1 MWIAFGVI
9 ALIPILAIGIYMIMK
24 RRKEKKKEAEK
35 LLEIP
40 QESAISKA
48 AVEQIELEIKESGR
62 KKSIESLIDTNPEIV
77 TQLLKTWLDEE

>member
-1 MWIAFGVI
+1 
-9 ALIPILAIGIYMIMK
+9 MIMK

-77 TQLLKTWLDEE
+77 TQLLNTWLDEE

>member
-1 MWIAFGVI
+1 
-9 ALIPILAIGIYMIMK
+9 MIIK
-24 RRKEKKKEAEK
+24 RKKEKKKEAEK